1 MVIVEEEEKGGREE
15 EEEEE
20 DGRAFPLSVQPP
32 FYRTNT
38 SCLVGLRADG
48 IGTEGMSRALIDVEF
63 A

>member
-1 MVIVEEEEKGGREE
+1 MVIVEEEEKGGR

-38 SCLVGLRADG
+38 SCLVGLPADG
-48 IGTEGMSRALIDVEF
+48 IGTEGMSRSLIDVEF